1 MTSVNDIADFAR
13 ILREQPEWAET
24 IRTVLLS
31 RELLELPERFA
42 QYAASTDRRLEALE
56 RGQEELRAGQA
67 RLEQALAQFMD
78 STNRR
83 LEALEAGQAV
93 LQAGQGEL
101 RAGQA
106 VLQAGQ
112 GELRTGQH
120 ELRTGQDELRTGQ
133 DELRTGQDELRTG
146 QDELRA
152 GQHEL
157 RTGHDELRTGQ
168 DELRTVQD
176 ELRTGQDDLRTGQ
189 DELRTGQDDLRAG
202 QDELRAGQHEL
213 RTDIEELRAGQAR
226 LEQRLEGFSV
236 DAMNRRFEVLE
247 NGLQDVRRDLA
258 PLKGAHA
265 RGGALQATRRIARTM
280 NCRQVRLLN
289 DDDLYDLLNSG
300 DADDIQLSERR
311 SFEHAD
317 IVIEAEHRETGE
329 THYIAVEASFTAH
342 EDDTRRAL
350 RNAGYLARLTG
361 QPSHAVVAAAFV
373 DPAVE
378 PTFAGGRVHWYEIE
392 RRHLEPD

>member
-1 MTSVNDIADFAR
+1 
-13 ILREQPEWAET
+13 
-24 IRTVLLS
+24 
-31 RELLELPERFA
+31 
-42 QYAASTDRRLEALE
+42 
-56 RGQEELRAGQA
+56 
-67 RLEQALAQFMD
+67 
-78 STNRR
+78 
-83 LEALEAGQAV
+83 
-93 LQAGQGEL
+93 
-101 RAGQA
+101 
-106 VLQAGQ
+106 
-112 GELRTGQH
+112 
-120 ELRTGQDELRTGQ
+120 
-133 DELRTGQDELRTG
+133 
-146 QDELRA
+146 
-152 GQHEL
+152 
-157 RTGHDELRTGQ
+157 
-168 DELRTVQD
+168 
-176 ELRTGQDDLRTGQ
+176 
-189 DELRTGQDDLRAG
+189 
-202 QDELRAGQHEL
+202 
-213 RTDIEELRAGQAR
+213 
-226 LEQRLEGFSV
+226 
-236 DAMNRRFEVLE
+236 MNRRFEVLE

>member
-133 DELRTGQDELRTG
+133 DELRT
-146 QDELRA
+146 
-152 GQHEL
+152 
-157 RTGHDELRTGQ
+157 
-168 DELRTVQD
+168 
-176 ELRTGQDDLRTGQ
+176 
-189 DELRTGQDDLRAG
+189 G